1 MKHDRTRKQQ
11 MNDPTVDY
19 PEYWEEYGD
28 KVDPAT
34 AEFLKLAAAE
44 TREAT
49 LVSEILSVV
58 ANELGERAIA

>member
-1 MKHDRTRKQQ
+1 

-49 LVSEILSVV
+49 LVSEILSVD